1 MPKLKVFRT
10 PIGFHDAYVA
20 APRQKAALK
29 AWGSDADL
37 FARGVAELITD
48 PDLAEEPLARPGEV
62 IKRLRGTAAEQIAA
76 LPADKLGKQRSRD
89 RATPASVSFPGRKS
103 PPKQKPAPRPDRAA
117 LNEVERSL
125 AAVEQRQQAERK
137 ILAEEEAALEKKRR
151 ALEKKHATEVGQLQ
165 RKVDQ
170 AKVAYDRA
178 VGKWQG

>member
-1 MPKLKVFRT
+1 
-10 PIGFHDAYVA
+10 
-20 APRQKAALK
+20 
-29 AWGSDADL
+29 
-37 FARGVAELITD
+37 
-48 PDLAEEPLARPGEV
+48 
-62 IKRLRGTAAEQIAA
+62 
-76 LPADKLGKQRSRD
+76 
-89 RATPASVSFPGRKS
+89 
-103 PPKQKPAPRPDRAA
+103 
-117 LNEVERSL
+117 VERSL